1 MATNDQER
9 TDRECMCGCPRLL
22 SAHGR
27 DEHER
32 SAAYLERVARVCFN
46 CNRRGCAI
54 KCNICRTAFFCSQAC
69 FNHSGEKHLA
79 ECQEMHDSVV
89 ASGGRA
95 CFYSCVP
102 AELGEPVHLCT
113 SRNCEIM
120 HGQRIPPDACEICAP
135 CGNAVCKRVWT
146 GGECP
151 RTGPIPERLKAWG
164 GHCYASCPFLD
175 DVTLDSSGAI
185 AVSSFAG
192 QTARST
198 TANRVSESEAAATLL
213 NQRPAAALSST
224 STACQCADQDSV
236 HYV

>member
-1 MATNDQER
+1 MCVRERGTLSGYQCKPKYRSHSLNINNQALSVTMATNDQER

-120 HGQRIPPDACEICAP
+120 HGQRMPPDAMRNLRP
-135 CGNAVCKRVWT
+135 LRQCGMQK
-146 GGECP
+146 G
-151 RTGPIPERLKAWG
+151 
-164 GHCYASCPFLD
+164 LD
-175 DVTLDSSGAI
+175 RG
-185 AVSSFAG
+185 
-192 QTARST
+192 RM
-198 TANRVSESEAAATLL
+198 
-213 NQRPAAALSST
+213 P
-224 STACQCADQDSV
+224 
-236 HYV
+236 